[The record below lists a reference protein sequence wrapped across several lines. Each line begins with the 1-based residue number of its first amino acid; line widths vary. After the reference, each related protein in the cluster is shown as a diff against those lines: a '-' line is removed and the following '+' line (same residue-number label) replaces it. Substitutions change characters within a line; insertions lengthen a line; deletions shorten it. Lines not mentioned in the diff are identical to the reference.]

1 MTLQPLHVKDTPFD
15 RQRWLDH
22 FNTRPR
28 CSKSRILLALL
39 DEYPEFQ
46 ATLEQE
52 IPDPAERARFVKS
65 LQNEAREGME

>member
-15 RQRWLDH
+15 WQRWLDH